1 MTNLKALK
9 EVKVN
14 FNIRDYKT
22 TNKTTLINCIIRYN
36 NISPIVISGVGKVE
50 PRYWNQ
56 KTQSARSNQLN
67 SKGEYINEVLAGI
80 KNDIENVF
88 NDFKK
93 ANKAYPDRDSFKQ
106 QCLRVIN
113 KEKDETSISYSDII
127 PFAKKFIADTTSGV
141 RLNPATGKP
150 IGSGTVRIYNNVVK
164 AIEDFK
170 QARRFNTGLDN
181 INLDFYSEFTDY
193 LKFEKKFA
201 TNSIA
206 KYIKTIKTFMN
217 DARDRGFTN
226 NSQFKSKRFKVI
238 TEDTDTVYLNA
249 KELNSIDEL
258 DLKDNPR
265 LERVRD
271 LFLVGCWS
279 GLRFSDYKDISPKN
293 ISGDFM
299 TIKAIK
305 TQKEVVIPIH
315 ETIRA
320 IMAKYKDLTDNSLPP
335 TISNVKMNEYLKEV
349 AKEAKL
355 NEIIEVKFT
364 KAGQTII
371 KNVPKYTLITTH
383 TARRSF
389 ATNMYLLG
397 IPTITIMAITGHRT
411 EKAFMRYIRV
421 TPDEHAQN
429 MLAIWRR
436 TALKAVV

>member
-1 MTNLKALK
+1 M
-9 EVKVN
+9 
-14 FNIRDYKT
+14 
-22 TNKTTLINCIIRYN
+22 
-36 NISPIVISGVGKVE
+36 
-50 PRYWNQ
+50 
-56 KTQSARSNQLN
+56 
-67 SKGEYINEVLAGI
+67 
-80 KNDIENVF
+80 
-88 NDFKK
+88 
-93 ANKAYPDRDSFKQ
+93 
-106 QCLRVIN
+106 
-113 KEKDETSISYSDII
+113 
-127 PFAKKFIADTTSGV
+127 
-141 RLNPATGKP
+141 
-150 IGSGTVRIYNNVVK
+150 RIYNNVVK

-170 QARRFNTGLDN
+170 LAKRFNTGLDN

-193 LKFEKKFA
+193 LKFEKRFA

-238 TEDTDTVYLNA
+238 TEETDTVYLNA
-249 KELNSIDEL
+249 AELNRIDQL

-279 GLRFSDYKDISPKN
+279 GLRFSDYKDISPRN

-299 TIKAIK
+299 TIKAVK

-320 IMAKYKDLTDNSLPP
+320 IMGKYKDLTENSLPP

-349 AKEAKL
+349 AKEAEL
-355 NEIIEVKFT
+355 NEIIEVRFT
-364 KAGQTII
+364 KAGQTVI
-371 KNVPKYTLITTH
+371 KNVPKHALITTH

-397 IPTITIMAITGHRT
+397 IPTITIMAITGHKT

-436 TALKAVV
+436 TSLKAI